1 MNKKPPHPE
10 PPRADGDAPDD
21 QRVYPREIE
30 YPGPGA
36 IRRVEEIETGIGL
49 DARQSRALAKVVHDA
64 VREGLKQQNR
74 EMRLCFRAIYNMLDS
89 VGENLGGRIDRL
101 EKKMDEGF
109 DKMDEMSDKAERRE
123 AERFEEAERRFEKAE
138 RREAERFEEAERREA
153 ERFEEA
159 ERRFEKAERREA
171 ERFEEAERRFEKAE
185 RREAE
190 RFEEA
195 ERRFEKAERREAER
209 FEEAERRAAER
220 FEEAERRAA
229 ERFDRLD
236 EGFDRLDEGFAELK
250 KLILCLCGLTAALT
264 LGALVFLIYYFDS
277 AVDRFAA
284 IVQHP
289 PALVAT
295 APSPQ
300 PSVGGEGQAGD
311 LGGNAGATPDSGVV
325 PVPQGAAPPAGGAG
339 GGSEGGSNGD

>member
-1 MNKKPPHPE
+1 MATIAPQPDNGMDKKPPHHE
-10 PPRADGDAPDD
+10 PPRADGEAPDD

-36 IRRVEEIETGIGL
+36 VGRVEDIETGVGL

-74 EMRLCFRAIYNMLDS
+74 EMRLCFRAIYNMLGS

-109 DKMDEMSDKAERRE
+109 DKMDEMSDKAERR
-123 AERFEEAERRFEKAE
+123 AT
-138 RREAERFEEAERREA
+138 
-153 ERFEEA
+153 
-159 ERRFEKAERREA
+159 
-171 ERFEEAERRFEKAE
+171 
-185 RREAE
+185 
-190 RFEEA
+190 
-195 ERRFEKAERREAER
+195 ER
-209 FEEAERRAAER
+209 FEEAERRATER
-220 FEEAERRAA
+220 FEEAERRAGERFEEA
-229 ERFDRLD
+229 ERRAGERFEEAEGRAGERFEEAERRAGERFEEAERRAGERFEEAERRATERFEEAEKWATERFDRLD
-236 EGFDRLDEGFAELK
+236 EGIAELK
-250 KLILCLCGLTAALT
+250 KLVLCLCGLMAALT
-264 LGALVFLIYYFDS
+264 LGGLVFLIYYFDS

-300 PSVGGEGQAGD
+300 PSVGGEAQAGD
-311 LGGNAGATPDSGVV
+311 LGGNAGATPDSGVE